1 MINRQD
7 FDLSKGYRIYLNLH
21 KDMFSIQAWNVKK
34 KGWRVYSH
42 MKSLVASSV
51 TFKVYESGRQRVLKE
66 RRKNVH
72 AYVCAK
78 HISYAPPREKGLRNE
93 ITYNPYKGGEFT
105 SRELKLEVVKCHTLY
120 LTNKKMYGDKI
131 KYNMNIGRQTKKI
144 ES

>member
-1 MINRQD
+1 
-7 FDLSKGYRIYLNLH
+7 
-21 KDMFSIQAWNVKK
+21 
-34 KGWRVYSH
+34 

-78 HISYAPPREKGLRNE
+78 HISYAPPREKGLINE
-93 ITYNPYKGGEFT
+93 ITYNPYKGGVFT
-105 SRELKLEVVKCHTLY
+105 SRELKLEVIKCHTLY

-131 KYNMNIGRQTKKI
+131 KYNMNIGDKQGIATSLNNIGNIYQEQGDYTKAI
-144 ES
+144 DYYTQSLNIT